1 MSFAPTPNY
10 AMLAEAA
17 TGEGIGSEANQW
29 MKGTRVQTVR
39 EFEAALAVAKERV
52 IKSRQG
58 TIIEIVM

>member
-1 MSFAPTPNY
+1 
-10 AMLAEAA
+10 MLAEAA
-17 TGEGIGSEANQW
+17 TGGGIGSEANQW

-58 TIIEIVM
+58 ILIEIVM